1 MGAQNV
7 GFPIDH
13 KQLGLFCGTH
23 IFSDTS
29 SVGYC
34 NCTQVLV
41 MSHIIWLIIIIH
53 HVTQHDDSTHQG
65 LGICDQFSRKSEK
78 SLAEL

>member
-13 KQLGLFCGTH
+13 KQLGLFWGTH

-34 NCTQVLV
+34 NRTQVLV
-41 MSHIIWLIIIIH
+41 MSRIWNLWYDLVSGEH
-53 HVTQHDDSTHQG
+53 MGQ
-65 LGICDQFSRKSEK
+65 
-78 SLAEL
+78 